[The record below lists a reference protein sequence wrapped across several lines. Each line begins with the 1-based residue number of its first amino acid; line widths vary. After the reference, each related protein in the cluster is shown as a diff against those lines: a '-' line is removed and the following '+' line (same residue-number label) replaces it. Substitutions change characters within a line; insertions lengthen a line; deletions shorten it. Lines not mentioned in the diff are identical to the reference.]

1 MAERSHFQVFK
12 TRGFWVISVL
22 IAAALYLIYLLFSI
36 QVLDYDHY
44 QNLVID
50 QVTVETKETA
60 RRGNIYDSNMSV
72 LATNVSAW
80 RVFISPRDIDRA
92 EKTTSIKRSLDRF
105 MGSSGKERDEGVDQ
119 SKLIARNL
127 ADILEV
133 DYDMIIERCSR
144 KNRLDETI
152 KARVDEETKNKVVE
166 FVKKYGLED
175 QVHVQALS
183 LRYYPYD
190 NLASATLGF
199 TGADGSGVYGLEL
212 YYDYELTGTPGRYIT
227 AKDSY
232 GDDMPFDFE
241 TYFKA
246 ENGLSLVTTIDV
258 TVQQALERQL
268 EATYADSEPNNR
280 VAGIVMNVKTGAI
293 LAMAV
298 KSDFNLNDPYTLNEF
313 YQAKLDNSGLA
324 VDSDEYAELKRDL
337 RLAMWSNKCVSEL
350 YEAGST
356 FKVITAAMA
365 LEMGVVKDT
374 DDFYCAGSYLVPGF
388 STPIHCHRTWGH
400 GAVTFRQGLQMSC
413 NPVLMQTAEKIGRK
427 AFYEYFGSFGYL
439 DKAGIDLPGEAITY
453 FHAENALGPVEL
465 AVSSFGQ
472 RFKTSMIQLITSI
485 SCVANGGE
493 LVTPHLISALVDDNG
508 KTVYTYEPI
517 VKRQVISD
525 STSVLINDIL
535 EESVFVQGGNTNCYV
550 KGYRIC
556 GKTGTSEKF
565 EILDEEGHS
574 YLRIGSTVAYAP
586 ADDPEIA
593 VLIVVDEPTCDNIYG
608 SNVAAPYCAAFM
620 DEVLPYLGID
630 PKYTPEELET
640 LQMNVGN
647 YLGLSVDEA
656 REKAKANGLTVEIVG
671 DGTAVTNQ
679 VPSGGTYVTKGSAR
693 VVLYTNN
700 EIPKNTVKVPDVMG
714 KSASQ
719 ASQTL
724 LNAGL
729 SVHVVGATD
738 TGTAGAIVVDQSIA
752 KDTEVPKG
760 TCVKITMR
768 HTDNTD

>member
-1 MAERSHFQVFK
+1 MSEGSHFSVFRQ
-12 TRGFWVISVL
+12 RGFIITVVFLL
-22 IAAALYLIYLLFSI
+22 IAAFLLSRLYSI
-36 QVLDYDHY
+36 QILQYDEY
-44 QNLVID
+44 QELVID

-60 RRGNIYDSNMSV
+60 RRGNIYDSNMAV

-92 EKTTSIKRSLDRF
+92 EKKTAMSRSLLRF
-105 MGSSGKERDEGVDQ
+105 MGNSGAERDGAVDQ

-133 DYDMIIERCSR
+133 DYDMIIERCGR

-152 KARVDEETKNKVVE
+152 KARVDEETKDKVVG
-166 FVKKYGLED
+166 FIKKYGLEE

-190 NLASATLGF
+190 NLASAAIGF
-199 TGADGSGVYGLEL
+199 TGSEGSGVYGLEL
-212 YYDYELTGTPGRYIT
+212 YYNDELTGVPGRYIS

-241 TYFKA
+241 TYYSA
-246 ENGLSLVTTIDV
+246 ESGLSLVTTIDV
-258 TVQQALERQL
+258 TIQQALERQL
-268 EATYADSEPNNR
+268 EASYADTEPNNK

-298 KSDFNLNDPYTLNEF
+298 KSDFDLNDPYTLNDH
-313 YQAKLDNSGLA
+313 YIAKLEASGLEEG
-324 VDSDEYAELKRDL
+324 SDEYNELKRDY
-337 RLAMWSNKCVSEL
+337 RLEMWSNKCVSEL

-365 LEMGVVKDT
+365 LEMGVIKET
-374 DDFYCAGSYLVPGF
+374 DPFYCAGAYRVPGF

-400 GAVTFRQGLQMSC
+400 GAVSFRQGLQMSC
-413 NPVLMQTAEKIGRK
+413 NPVLMQTAEKIGSK

-439 DKAGIDLPGEAITY
+439 NKAGIDLPGEALTY

-472 RFKTSMIQLITSI
+472 RFKTSMIQLLTSI
-485 SCVANGGE
+485 ACVSNGGE
-493 LVTPHLISALVDDNG
+493 LITPHLISALVDEDG
-508 KTVYTYEPI
+508 KTVYSHEPE
-517 VKRQVISD
+517 VKRQVISK

-565 EILDEEGHS
+565 EILDEEGNS
-574 YLRIGSTVAYAP
+574 YLRVGSTVAYAP

-593 VLIVVDEPTCDNIYG
+593 ILFVCDEPTCSNTYG

-620 DEVLPYLGID
+620 DEVLPYLGIE
-630 PKYTPEELET
+630 PSYTPEELAT

-647 YLGLSVDEA
+647 YVGLSTAEA
-656 REKAKANGLTVEIVG
+656 KEKAKSAGLTVEVVG
-671 DGTAVTNQ
+671 DGETITNQ
-679 VPSGGTYVTKGSAR
+679 VPSGGTYITKGSAR

-700 EIPKNTVKVPDVMG
+700 QIPKNSVKVPDVLG
-714 KSASQ
+714 KSAAQ

-729 SVHVVGATD
+729 SVYVVGATN
-738 TGTAGAIVVDQSIA
+738 TGTAGAVVVAQSVE

-768 HTDNTD
+768 HVDNTD